1 MAPALHRLLPL
12 RQKPR
17 WPVFTWLWQTLAQ
30 SRLCLL
36 THLEVQSELLHSS
49 AACQALPLADGVRHP
64 LFWSHASWC
73 VWCWNSHH
81 CHCKKLKKEC
91 WSNRCSA
98 RGKLKQSPL
107 LPSETKAAITFLV
120 GNWNNHPCI
129 IGNWRGNWNHIPVQ
143 SEVARS
149 CVWKCSCYPPT
160 PPFAVWKCA

>member
-98 RGKLKQSPL
+98 CGKLKQSPL
-107 LPSETKAAITFLV
+107 LPSEIKSSHHF
-120 GNWNNHPCI
+120 PC
-129 IGNWRGNWNHIPVQ
+129 GKLKQSSLYYWKLKRKLKSHSLYKVRLLGVVFENAPV
-143 SEVARS
+143 
-149 CVWKCSCYPPT
+149 T
-160 PPFAVWKCA
+160 PLAVWKCA